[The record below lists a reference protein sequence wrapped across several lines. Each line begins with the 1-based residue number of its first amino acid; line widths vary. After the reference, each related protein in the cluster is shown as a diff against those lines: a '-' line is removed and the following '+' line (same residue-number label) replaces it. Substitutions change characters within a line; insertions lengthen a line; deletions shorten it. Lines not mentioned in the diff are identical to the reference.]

1 MIVRTKSGT
10 TGVEWGNG
18 LSFRL
23 LTQQDNMGF
32 TVAHTV
38 VRAGSKSP
46 LHYRNHLEACYCIAG
61 RGQVID
67 ADGNTECQ
75 TGGSKT
81 EGETCAPGD
90 ECGPGLGC
98 VTGEDKK
105 STCRRW
111 CRLGETDCGT
121 GKTCTGFNPEIVVR
135 GTAYGSCN

>member
-23 LTQQDNMGF
+23 LTQQDSMGF

-67 ADGNTECQ
+67 AEGNTHDIEP
-75 TGGSKT
+75 GVLSALDRHDEHFLIAAP
-81 EGETCAPGD
+81 EGDLELISVFNPPLRGD
-90 ECGPGLGC
+90 ERHNFDS
-98 VTGEDKK
+98 EQF
-105 STCRRW
+105 SH
-111 CRLGETDCGT
+111 
-121 GKTCTGFNPEIVVR
+121 
-135 GTAYGSCN
+135 Y